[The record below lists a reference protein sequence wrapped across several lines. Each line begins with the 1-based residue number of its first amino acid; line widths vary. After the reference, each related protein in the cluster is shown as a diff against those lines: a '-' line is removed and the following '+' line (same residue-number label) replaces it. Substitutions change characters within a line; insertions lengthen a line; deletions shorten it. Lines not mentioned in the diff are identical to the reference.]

1 MRDDDE
7 IVCYVRHLAAEHRRL
22 HGILRRL
29 QDSLVYAVG
38 PDEAP
43 TFTEVVRILGRLR
56 DELAHHFAQ
65 EEAGGCLDE
74 AVSHCPR
81 LSAEAR
87 RIGAEHPE
95 LLAEA
100 DRLIARVQQLEP
112 TSVNQFALQRE
123 FESFFHNIRAH
134 EKSESDLLRQ
144 GFGTSYEEQS
154 NSQATLTQDF

>member
-1 MRDDDE
+1 MRDDGE
-7 IVCYVRHLAAEHRRL
+7 IRCYVQHLATEHRRL

-43 TFTEVVRILGRLR
+43 TFIEVVRILGVLR
-56 DELAHHFAQ
+56 DELTHHFAQ
-65 EEAGGCLDE
+65 EDAGGCLDE

-87 RIGAEHPE
+87 RIAAEHPE
-95 LLAEA
+95 LLADV
-100 DRLIARVQQLEP
+100 DRLIAGVQGLEP

-123 FESFFHNIRAH
+123 FAALFHKIRAH
-134 EKSESDLLRQ
+134 EKSEAELLQQ
-144 GFGTSYEEQS
+144 GFGTTYDEQS
-154 NSQATLTQDF
+154 NSRATLTQDF